1 MSDTPILKL
10 KPTTPRVPLVRTSTI
25 WQVRLLA
32 AVVFTFATEGILW
45 WYRTHDMGDGLLIF
59 GLHFVLA
66 SLLLDSIVRF
76 KVRELFGELIVL
88 GGYVVLAAPL
98 MYPDLTLADL
108 PRTFATRVM
117 GGMFISVVWGWAVMW
132 QTFHRWQPN
141 RYTALGFGLGG
152 LGWGVWL
159 LESPALIGQPATHTL
174 EVVVVGSIGITLIAL
189 LMPLVMRSRVLMPD
203 DFRLTRFE
211 WVVGLAVI
219 VGSAGYR
226 VWSETFSLDALPILL
241 ITFSFII
248 LILWFQSSPKAKTL
262 FHHTLP
268 LGAITYRNFIM
279 SLCTFWGMGLLGL
292 LLIPYVRGNLPL
304 ADITSTLVAFI
315 GLAWLPTVSLV
326 LGVRAYRWQVRTGRN
341 L

>member
-10 KPTTPRVPLVRTSTI
+10 KSPSTHVPFIRMSAI
-25 WQVRLLA
+25 WWVRLLGA
-32 AVVFTFATEGILW
+32 TVFTFATEGILW
-45 WYRTHDMGDGLLIF
+45 WYRIHPLEESLLIF
-59 GLHFVLA
+59 ALHFTLV

-132 QTFHRWQPN
+132 QTLHRWQPN
-141 RYTALGFGLGG
+141 RYTVLGFGLGG
-152 LGWGVWL
+152 IGWGVWL
-159 LESPALIGQPATHTL
+159 MESPALIGQPATYAL
-174 EVVVVGSIGITLIAL
+174 EVVTVGSVGITLIAL
-189 LMPLVMRSRVLMPD
+189 LMPLVMRSRVLLPD

-211 WVVGLAVI
+211 WAIGLAI
-219 VGSAGYR
+219 IAGSAGYR
-226 VWSETFSLDALPILL
+226 VWSKTFSLDAIPILL

-268 LGAITYRNFIM
+268 LGTIRYGNFI
-279 SLCTFWGMGLLGL
+279 LNLGAFLGMGLLGL
-292 LLIPYVRGNLPL
+292 WLIPYVRGNLPL